1 MRQTLLTLLALL
13 SHWRRHPANLA
24 TLILGLAIA
33 TALWSGVQALNAQA
47 RKSYDVAAQ
56 VFTGGGAQ
64 NLIAA
69 RGGLLPQSLFVD
81 LRRAGVRVSP
91 ALEGATRIGDVNI
104 RLIGV
109 EPITLPA
116 SSTLASLREKGQSV
130 DMLSGEGRSFAA
142 PETLARLKLAE
153 GGRAVT
159 ERGATLPPLVALDAA
174 PPGAIIVDIGVAQKA
189 LDKRE
194 RLSRL
199 IVSPDAPIEPA
210 RFSALTGDTL
220 RIVEPDEE
228 SDLSRLTDSF
238 HLNLTAFSL
247 LAFLVGFFIVNASFG
262 LAFEQRLPMVRTLR
276 ALGVPARALI
286 AAMAGELILFTLFA
300 GGLGVIGGYLIAAA
314 LLPDVAASL
323 EGLYGAQLS
332 GSLSLGPQ
340 WWVSGFAMAGAGAVL
355 AAGGG
360 LYKTLRLPVL
370 SVAQPIAWRAAHH
383 RYLWRQGALAAAGF
397 LAAFV
402 AWRAAEGLVSGFLVI
417 AFALLGAAL
426 FLPVVLAALL
436 ALGERLATGPL
447 SRWFFADG
455 RQEIAGLSLASM
467 ALLLALATNVGV
479 GGMVEGFRQTFVGWL
494 DARLTAEIYYE
505 AATPADAREIEA
517 WAQGERDITAVLPVW
532 RAKTRLSD
540 WPVEIIG
547 MAPHETYTAHF
558 PLLEGGAEA
567 WTALHSSDSVLVS
580 EQLARRLKVA
590 LGDTLDIPTPQDVW
604 RARVAGIFPDYGNPR
619 GQLRLDHARLA
630 RHFSD
635 ASGVHYALRV
645 APEHVASVM
654 AKMQERFGPKLA
666 RLIDNA
672 EVRKIS
678 TEIFERTFTVTAA
691 LNTLTLIV
699 AAIAL
704 FASLLTL
711 SNLRIVHLAPVWAI
725 GVTRRRLAGLELLR
739 ILLFAA
745 GAAALAIPLGLFM
758 TWALVDIVN
767 VAAFGWRLPMHVFP
781 GQWAQVVAV
790 ALVTALVA
798 SFVPALRLSRSAP
811 VDLLKVF
818 ANER

>member
-1 MRQTLLTLLALL
+1 MRQTFLTLLALL

-47 RKSYDVAAQ
+47 RKSYDTAAQ
-56 VFTGGGAQ
+56 IFTGGGAQ
-64 NLIAA
+64 NLVTA
-69 RGGLLPQSLFVD
+69 RGGLMPQSLFVD
-81 LRRAGVRVSP
+81 LRRSGVKASP
-91 ALEGATRIGDVNI
+91 ALEGAMRIGETNI
-104 RLIGV
+104 RLIGI

-116 SSTLASLREKGQSV
+116 SSTLTSLRESNQSV
-130 DMLSGEGRSFAA
+130 GMLSGEGRSFAA

-153 GGRAVT
+153 GARAT
-159 ERGATLPPLVALDAA
+159 SERGVSLPPLMALDAA

-199 IVSPDAPIEPA
+199 IVSPETPIDAA
-210 RFSALTGDTL
+210 RLSAITGDTL
-220 RIVEPDEE
+220 RIVEADEE
-228 SDLSRLTDSF
+228 SDLARLTDSF

-276 ALGVPARALI
+276 ALGVSARALVV
-286 AAMAGELILFTLFA
+286 AMAAELFFLTLLS

-332 GSLSLGPQ
+332 GSLALDARWWLSGLG
-340 WWVSGFAMAGAGAVL
+340 MAGAGAL
-355 AAGGG
+355 FAASGG

-383 RYLWRQGALAAAGF
+383 RYLWRQGALAAFG
-397 LAAFV
+397 FV
-402 AWRAAEGLVSGFLVI
+402 AAYVAYRAADGLVSGFLVI

-426 FLPVVLAALL
+426 FLPVALAAMLG
-436 ALGERLATGPL
+436 LGERLAKGPL
-447 SRWFFADG
+447 TRWFFADG

-467 ALLLALATNVGV
+467 ALLLALATNIGV
-479 GGMVEGFRQTFVGWL
+479 GGMVEGFRQTFIGWL
-494 DARLTAEIYYE
+494 DARLTAELYYE

-517 WAQGERDITAVLPVW
+517 WAREQREISAVLPVW

-547 MAPHETYTAHF
+547 MAPHETYSAHF

-567 WTALHSSDSVLVS
+567 WTALQDADTVLIS
-580 EQLARRLKVA
+580 EQLARRLEVS
-590 LGDTLDIPTPQDVW
+590 LGDMLDIPTPQDVW
-604 RARVAGIFPDYGNPR
+604 RARIVGIFPDYGNPR
-619 GQLRLDHARLA
+619 GQLRIDHARLA

-645 APEHVASVM
+645 APEDIAAVM
-654 AKMQERFGPKLA
+654 AKMQGRFGPKIA

-672 EVRKIS
+672 EVRKLS
-678 TEIFERTFTVTAA
+678 TDIFERTFTVTAA
-691 LNTLTLIV
+691 LNALTLIV

-711 SNLRIVHLAPVWAI
+711 SNLRIVNLAPVWAI
-725 GVTRRRLAGLELLR
+725 GVTRRRLAGLELMR

-745 GAAALAIPLGLFM
+745 GAATLAIPLGLFM
-758 TWALVDIVN
+758 TWALVAIVN

-781 GQWAQVVAV
+781 GHWAQVFAV

-798 SFVPALRLSRSAP
+798 ALAPALRLARSAP